1 MAKRLDGATA
11 PAQKRVP
18 VLWCDNSWTV
28 RISLRPGP
36 EAAALSAAFRWAS
49 QGKNRNLRDLRWS
62 GSLGVRAS
70 LSGKSRLTA
79 TCARHGGGV
88 GSLPGH
94 REPRHPARDWKG
106 KQLPERGGDIRRLK
120 LVRALAGRRGPLLA
134 LAALPLGSPAP
145 LHFNVRHLF
154 DNTQAD
160 SL

>member
-1 MAKRLDGATA
+1 MAKRLEGATA

-36 EAAALSAAFRWAS
+36 EAAALPAAFRWAGP
-49 QGKNRNLRDLRWS
+49 GKNRSLRDLRWS
-62 GSLGVRAS
+62 GSLGARCG
-70 LSGKSRLTA
+70 LSGNLRLTA
-79 TCARHGGGV
+79 KCARHV
-88 GSLPGH
+88 GAVVSLPGH
-94 REPRHPARDWKG
+94 REPGHPARAWKG
-106 KQLPERGGDIRRLK
+106 KQLPEQGGDIRRLK
-120 LVRALAGRRGPLLA
+120 LVRALAGRRRPLLA

-145 LHFNVRHLF
+145 LHFNIRHLF